1 MASVDALWQLAI
13 NDPHLMRLGHFLAS
27 TSGREGSEEQLEI
40 SFMEE
45 SWLSWVKIEQVMEPG
60 FGKRPFVII
69 SSSHLG
75 LHSACPFFALK
86 QEQVSIEEF
95 WIQLSNF
102 CIFDQEKKKV
112 TCHHCNLY
120 VCTQDCNGCDRGSE
134 SDFQSPRP
142 ALVISKSEHFSGYS
156 LLSRLVLT
164 GLVGRHLRRC
174 PTRSLLRTLNNGR
187 RQRREGA

>member
-45 SWLSWVKIEQVMEPG
+45 PLLSWVKIEQVMEPG

-75 LHSACPFFALK
+75 LHSACPFFAVK

-95 WIQLSNF
+95 WIQLS
-102 CIFDQEKKKV
+102 ISASLTRRRKK
-112 TCHHCNLY
+112 L
-120 VCTQDCNGCDRGSE
+120 
-134 SDFQSPRP
+134 P
-142 ALVISKSEHFSGYS
+142 AL
-156 LLSRLVLT
+156 
-164 GLVGRHLRRC
+164 
-174 PTRSLLRTLNNGR
+174 
-187 RQRREGA
+187 

>member
-1 MASVDALWQLAI
+1 MVSVDALWQLAI

-75 LHSACPFFALK
+75 LHSACPFFGLK
-86 QEQVSIEEF
+86 QEQVTIKEF
-95 WIQLSNF
+95 ISNYQYSAF
-102 CIFDQEKKKV
+102 L
-112 TCHHCNLY
+112 HP
-120 VCTQDCNGCDRGSE
+120 GS
-134 SDFQSPRP
+134 QW
-142 ALVISKSEHFSGYS
+142 L
-156 LLSRLVLT
+156 
-164 GLVGRHLRRC
+164 
-174 PTRSLLRTLNNGR
+174 
-187 RQRREGA
+187 

>member
-102 CIFDQEKKKV
+102 CIFDQEKKKSY
-112 TCHHCNLY
+112 L
-120 VCTQDCNGCDRGSE
+120 
-134 SDFQSPRP
+134 P
-142 ALVISKSEHFSGYS
+142 S
-156 LLSRLVLT
+156 L
-164 GLVGRHLRRC
+164 
-174 PTRSLLRTLNNGR
+174 
-187 RQRREGA
+187 